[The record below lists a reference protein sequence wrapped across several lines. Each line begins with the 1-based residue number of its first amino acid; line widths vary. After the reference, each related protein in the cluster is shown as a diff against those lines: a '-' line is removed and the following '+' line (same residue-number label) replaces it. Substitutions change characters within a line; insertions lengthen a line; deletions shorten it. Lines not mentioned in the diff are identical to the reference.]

1 MTSMPIP
8 RPSSVVLERCEAC
21 GGFSALARGFCA
33 RCGSRQVLP
42 HTVSGLGVIW
52 SITWVYPSPSSAEQ
66 SASPYAIALARLEC
80 GVKVMVRV
88 PTQLSIG
95 DAIDIERVGVDCMAT
110 FVKAH

>member
-1 MTSMPIP
+1 
-8 RPSSVVLERCEAC
+8 
-21 GGFSALARGFCA
+21 
-33 RCGSRQVLP
+33 
-42 HTVSGLGVIW
+42 
-52 SITWVYPSPSSAEQ
+52 
-66 SASPYAIALARLEC
+66 LARLEC